1 MINYVR
7 LLCYYYWGWTIY
19 DYECGNRNVML
30 FEPMKKYPI
39 NMILNRIQ
47 LQPLIAI
54 FANVLQTN
62 GHVNLRE
69 TSVSFFF
76 CFVFICICKIPCR
89 LSIPLSQS
97 CRFQLASVLQYR
109 KNEEF
114 ARFSISQCA
123 FPGRNYQKEIPTRLE
138 VKAFLIWK
146 WQTFNLEM
154 PTVKDYGFADNGT
167 LVQQKNPH
175 LH

>member
-1 MINYVR
+1 MLLLLRMNHIR
-7 LLCYYYWGWTIY
+7 LWMRKSKRDAVWTNEKISNKH
-19 DYECGNRNVML
+19 DFESDTIATVDSNICQCPSNERTRELKRNL
-30 FEPMKKYPI
+30 S
-39 NMILNRIQ
+39 Q
-47 LQPLIAI
+47 
-54 FANVLQTN
+54 
-62 GHVNLRE
+62 
-69 TSVSFFF
+69 FFF